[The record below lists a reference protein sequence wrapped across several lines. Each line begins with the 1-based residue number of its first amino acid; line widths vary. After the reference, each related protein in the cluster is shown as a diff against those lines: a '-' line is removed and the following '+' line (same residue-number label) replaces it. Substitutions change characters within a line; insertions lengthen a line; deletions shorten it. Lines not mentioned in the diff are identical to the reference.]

1 MKEYKKIAWLGGAL
15 ILFGALIPVVG
26 QETESKEKAVRV
38 ESALP
43 PGPSGENAPEAADLA
58 GPFEP
63 HSQEGP
69 PFMRRPGPR
78 GLIPDGRR
86 TDRRT
91 GRRTGLLP
99 MLMQRRD
106 ELGISDDQLKSIMR
120 LSFQMEERLIKQRN
134 AAGLQRLEI
143 KKLLM
148 NREERDY
155 EKIRNLMDELSSA
168 RVEARIE
175 GMKRRDRIRDV
186 LTPEQREALRESARE
201 RMAEREG
208 PMRSRGKRPLPRI
221 RREREAR

>member
-1 MKEYKKIAWLGGAL
+1 MKKYKKIAWLGGAL
-15 ILFGALIPVVG
+15 ILFGALVPVVG
-26 QETESKEKAVRV
+26 QGPESKEKAVRV

-43 PGPSGENAPEAADLA
+43 PGPAGGDAPGPDDLA

-63 HSQEGP
+63 HRQEGP

-78 GLIPDGRR
+78 GMIPDGRR
-86 TDRRT
+86 PD
-91 GRRTGLLP
+91 RRTGLLSI
-99 MLMQRRD
+99 LMRRQD
-106 ELGISDDQLKSIMR
+106 ELGISDDQLESIKR
-120 LSFQMEERLIKQRN
+120 LNFQMEERLIKQRN
-134 AAGLQRLEI
+134 AAALQRLEI

-148 NREERDY
+148 NREDRDY
-155 EKIRNLMDELSSA
+155 DKIRNLMDELSSA

-208 PMRSRGKRPLPRI
+208 PMRSRRTRALPRI
-221 RREREAR
+221 RREREVR